1 MNLSEILQ
9 QDFSPEWQFQASRS
23 GGAGG
28 QNVNKVSTKV
38 ELRFNVVNS
47 ALLDETQK
55 GLIQSKLKNQINN
68 EGELILVSQEERTQ
82 LRNKQVVIRKFGEL
96 LKKALFVPKKRL
108 KVKPTASMIAK
119 RLDNKKKHSEKKSN
133 RGKVSF

>member
-1 MNLSEILQ
+1 MNLAEILQ

-47 ALLDETQK
+47 ALLDEAPK
-55 GLIQSKLKNQINN
+55 ALIQSKLKNQINN
-68 EGELILVSQEERTQ
+68 EGELLIVSQEERTQ
-82 LRNKQVVIRKFGEL
+82 LRNKQVVIRKFREL
-96 LKKALFVPKKRL
+96 LKKALFIPKKRL

-119 RLDNKKKHSEKKSN
+119 RLDSKKKHSEKKSN
-133 RGKVSF
+133 RGKVDF

>member
-1 MNLSEILQ
+1 MNLAEILQ

-47 ALLDETQK
+47 ALLDDAQK
-55 GLIQSKLKNQINN
+55 TLIQSKLKNQINN
-68 EGELILVSQEERTQ
+68 EGELLIVSQEERTQ
-82 LRNKQVVIRKFGEL
+82 LRNKQVVIRKFREL
-96 LKKALFVPKKRL
+96 LKKALFIPKKRL

-119 RLDNKKKHSEKKSN
+119 RLDSKKKHSEKKSN
-133 RGKVSF
+133 RGKVDF

>member
-1 MNLSEILQ
+1 MNLAEILQ

-47 ALLDETQK
+47 ALLDDAQK
-55 GLIQSKLKNQINN
+55 ALIQSKLKNQINN
-68 EGELILVSQEERTQ
+68 EGELLIVSQEERTQ
-82 LRNKQVVIRKFGEL
+82 LRNKQVVIRKFREL
-96 LKKALFVPKKRL
+96 LKKALFIPKKRL

-119 RLDNKKKHSEKKSN
+119 RLDSKKKHSEKKNN
-133 RGKVSF
+133 RGKVDF

>member
-1 MNLSEILQ
+1 MNLAEILQ

-47 ALLDETQK
+47 ALLDDAQK
-55 GLIQSKLKNQINN
+55 ALIQSKLKNQINN
-68 EGELILVSQEERTQ
+68 EGELLIVSQEERTQ
-82 LRNKQVVIRKFGEL
+82 LRNKQVVIRKFREL
-96 LKKALFVPKKRL
+96 LKKALFIPKKRL

-119 RLDNKKKHSEKKSN
+119 RLDSKKKHSEKKSN
-133 RGKVSF
+133 RGKVDF